1 MLSKFLQAP
10 QSLPENSYQTKKK
23 VLITGITGQDGLYMT
38 ARLYSQ
44 YEVHGIVRKNSNG
57 LLLLQDHFPNAVLHF
72 GDTTDSL
79 FINQLI

>member
-1 MLSKFLQAP
+1 MLSKFLQSP
-10 QSLPENSYQTKKK
+10 QSLQENLQTKQT
-23 VLITGITGQDGLYMT
+23 VLITGMTGQDGLYMT

-57 LLLLQDHFPNAVLHF
+57 LSLLQDNFPSAVLHF